1 MSLSIYTR
9 DTCGPCVSLK
19 KFLTYKGVEFVEK
32 SIDEECNLVE
42 MLKLTGVMI
51 VPTIVKGD
59 NVIIGLNFGALAKL
73 L

>member
-1 MSLSIYTR
+1 MTIYSR
-9 DTCGPCVSLK
+9 STCGPCQSLK
-19 KFLTYKGVEFVEK
+19 KYLVHKGVEFIEK
-32 SIDEECNLVE
+32 SVDDEKNLKE

-51 VPTIVKGD
+51 VPTVVKGD